1 MSKEGKDIEEYHF
14 AVDIPQ
20 TFDGDPID
28 EWKTVEYFQNRD
40 EAVKFAQEHFGA
52 DENGM
57 VCLIST
63 F

>member
-1 MSKEGKDIEEYHF
+1 MDKESKDIEEYHY

-20 TFDGDPID
+20 VFNGDPID
-28 EWKTVEYFQNRD
+28 EWYCVEYFKTEP
-40 EAVKFAQEHFGA
+40 EAINYARLHFNA

-57 VCLIST
+57 VSLISK

>member
-1 MSKEGKDIEEYHF
+1 MSKEDKDIEEYHY

-20 TFDGDPID
+20 TFNGDPID
-28 EWKTVEYFQNRD
+28 EWKNVEYFKTKE
-40 EAVKFAQEHFGA
+40 EAINFAQEHFGA

-57 VCLIST
+57 VCIISN